1 MRPYY
6 YSHIKKLFPLLTL
19 LLMVSCA
26 SKFDDTAIQER
37 LDNHE
42 TRIANL
48 EKTCSQ
54 LNSNL
59 VALSRSLDALQE
71 KDFITSMTPIVEN
84 GTTIGH
90 VLNFFKGGVVT
101 IYHGKTLQFGVAQDS
116 DGIMY
121 WTLDGKWFL
130 NGNGEKVRATG
141 TVPQMKIENNSWLVS
156 LDDGKT
162 WIELGRAAGT
172 EGDLMFKDVT
182 QDELNV
188 YLTLVNGTVITLPK
202 ERELSIIFDADD
214 LVVMNPNDSRDI
226 HYTITSS
233 YDSLSLEWVSS
244 DDLHVRHMPD
254 EDPHSGVL
262 HIETGE
268 SIDENTK
275 VLVFV
280 NDGYKY
286 IMRAIH
292 FEQQALTIENAAKYN
307 VPAGECWVN
316 LSFLSNVDCQI
327 EIPESAKDW
336 LSRSDTKVVTQRRIV
351 LNIAKN
357 NGQERETK
365 VWISTPDGTIRIP
378 YVIFQAA
385 DPQVLASELAQER
398 AILVK
403 WYNETSGSN
412 WKKHNNW
419 CSDKPMNEWEG
430 VYTNYGGHVWWIS
443 LPNNNMN
450 GKLPEEIWRLRHLEH
465 LYIPGNNL
473 EIKIPDDPDKL
484 SSSFT
489 DVVIGNFSNAAGRNR
504 LIGGLPHSIS
514 KFENLLSFHAPC
526 MEIGGTIPDEIWSLP
541 ELVSLHLGYNRLE
554 GELSSAIGNAKKLQ
568 QLNLPS
574 NRLSGAIPEAFGEM
588 ESLQEALLG
597 NTTRLSGFDDLYLE
611 CNHFTSLPESMGK
624 LSNLYTL
631 WIDAT
636 GLEGPLPDGFYDCA
650 ILENVHLGTCRT
662 TAGYKNQLGVLSER
676 FGEMPYLYN
685 VWINGAG
692 LSGEIPRSFG
702 KAQHMTQLLLASNDL
717 TGNLPEDL
725 ADVKGLTS
733 FNVSYNRLSGE
744 IPDRILNCE
753 QSVGWVIEPQQKGYG
768 LTANLYKSKDY
779 SRDGKVVVLQKATI
793 GKGIDLVVMGDAF
806 ADKDL
811 ADGSYERTMRKVVDH
826 FFAIEPYAS
835 FKDYF
840 NVYMV
845 EVVSENNRYAAGAK
859 RALSTGFGEGT
870 YIYGDD
876 AKCFEYAQKAVGE
889 ERMDEVLVV
898 VALNRKYYAGTC
910 YMYHPDEGQGDYGN
924 GPSIAYFPLGTD
936 DDMFRGLVQ
945 HEAGGHGFTKLDDEY
960 DYGATVGESFIKSR
974 TQMFDWG
981 WWANIDFTNDP
992 NAVKWARFLDDSR
1005 YANEGLGVFEGGS
1018 TYGKGVWR
1026 PTENSIMRYNTGT
1039 YNAPSREAI
1048 YKRINK
1054 LAYGADWQYD
1064 YEQFVEADAVSRAE
1078 TKATWNNWRRY
1089 DPTEKPVITG
1099 KSWRNASGAPV
1110 VEESTP
1116 RSPFSSN
1123 TKSVATTHAKDISA
1137 TMEDGVLTMSTT
1149 VPIDTPYS
1157 TNTML

>member
-1 MRPYY
+1 MKDFFRTLVLGL
-6 YSHIKKLFPLLTL
+6 IQFCALLWI
-19 LLMVSCA
+19 VSCT
-26 SKFDDTAIQER
+26 STFDDTAIQGR
-37 LDNHE
+37 LDDHE
-42 TRIANL
+42 TRITNL
-48 EKTCSQ
+48 EKTCNQ

-59 VALSRSLDALQE
+59 TALSQAVSALQE
-71 KDFITSMTPIVEN
+71 RDFITSMTPVVEN

-90 VLNFFKGGVVT
+90 VLNFIKGGVVT
-101 IYHGKTLQFGVAQDS
+101 IYHGKTLQFSVAKDS

-130 NGNGEKVRATG
+130 NENGEKVRAASS
-141 TVPQMKIENNSWLVS
+141 VPQMKIENNCWLVS
-156 LDDGKT
+156 LDGGST
-162 WIELGRAAGT
+162 WIQLGRAAGT
-172 EGDLMFKDVT
+172 EGDLMFKEVT

-188 YLTLVNGTVITLPK
+188 YLTLANGTVITLPK

-214 LVVMNPNDSRDI
+214 LVVMNPNDSRNI

-244 DDLHVRHMPD
+244 DDLHVKYTPD

-262 HIETGE
+262 HVETGE

-280 NDGYKY
+280 SDGYKY

-292 FEQQALTIENAAKYN
+292 FEQQALSVGEGSRWILNASGGVATLFFFSNIECR
-307 VPAGECWVN
+307 V
-316 LSFLSNVDCQI
+316 

-336 LSRSDTKVVTQRRIV
+336 LSLPDTKAVTERTLPVVATQ
-351 LNIAKN
+351 NP
-357 NGQERETK
+357 GQERETI
-365 VWISTPDGTIRIP
+365 VWITTPDGVIRVPYTITQR
-378 YVIFQAA
+378 A
-385 DPQVLASELAQER
+385 DPEVLAKELAQER
-398 AILVK
+398 AILEK
-403 WYNETSGSN
+403 WYRDADGDN
-412 WKKHNNW
+412 WVKHKNW
-419 CSDKPMNEWEG
+419 CSDKPFNQWEG
-430 VYTNYGGHVWWIS
+430 VYTDYSGQVWWIS

-450 GKLPEEIWRLRHLEH
+450 GKLPEEVWGLRHLEH

-473 EIKIPDDPDKL
+473 DIKIPDDPDKL

-489 DVVIGNFSNAAGRNR
+489 DVVIGNFSNAVGRNR
-504 LIGGLPHSIS
+504 LVGGLPHSLS
-514 KFENLLSFHAPC
+514 KFKNLLSFHAPC

-597 NTTRLSGFDDLYLE
+597 NTTHLSGFDDLFLE
-611 CNHFTSLPESMGK
+611 CNHFTSLPEGMGK
-624 LSNLYTL
+624 LSNMYTL

-650 ILENVHLGTCRT
+650 ILGNVHLGTCMT

-676 FGEMPYLYN
+676 FGEMPYLYS
-685 VWINGAG
+685 VWMNGAG

-702 KAQHMTQLLLASNDL
+702 KAQYMTQFLLASNDL
-717 TGNLPEDL
+717 SGNLPEEL
-725 ADVKGLTS
+725 ADATKLTTLEAR
-733 FNVSYNRLSGE
+733 FNRLSGE
-744 IPDRILNCE
+744 IPERIINCE
-753 QSVGWVIEPQQKGYG
+753 QSSGWQIDPQQKGYG
-768 LTANLYKSKDY
+768 LTCNIYNSKDF
-779 SRDGKVVVLQKATI
+779 SRDGNVVELQKATI
-793 GKGIDLVVMGDAF
+793 GNGIDLVVMGDAF
-806 ADKDL
+806 ADTDL
-811 ADGSYERTMRKVVDH
+811 TDGTYERTMRKVVDH

-845 EVVSENNRYAAGAK
+845 EVVSQNNRYAPGSK
-859 RALSTGFGEGT
+859 RALSTGFGNGT
-870 YIYGDD
+870 QIYGND
-876 AKCFEYAQKAVGE
+876 AKCFEYAKKAVGE
-889 ERMDEVLVV
+889 KRMDEVLVAV
-898 VALNRKYYAGTC
+898 VLNRKYYAGTC
-910 YMYHPDEGQGDYGN
+910 YMYHPDEGQGNYGN

-936 DDMFRGLVQ
+936 DDMFRGLIQ

-960 DYGATVGESFIKSR
+960 DYGGTVYKEYIENR
-974 TQMFDWG
+974 THMFDWG
-981 WWANIDFTNDP
+981 WWANIDFTGDP
-992 NAVKWARFLDDSR
+992 DAVKWARFLDDTR
-1005 YANEGLGVFEGGS
+1005 YANEGLGLFEGGS

-1026 PTENSIMRYNTGT
+1026 PTENSIMRYNTGA

-1064 YEQFVEADAVSRAE
+1064 YEQFVEADAASRAE
-1078 TKATWNNWRRY
+1078 TKATWNSWRRY
-1089 DPTEKPVITG
+1089 GPTEKPVITG
-1099 KSWRNASGAPV
+1099 KIWRNASGAPV
-1110 VEESTP
+1110 VEEPTP
-1116 RSPFSSN
+1116 RSHFSKN
-1123 TKSVATTHAKDISA
+1123 TKSVVTTHAKDISA
-1137 TMEDGVLTMSTT
+1137 TMENGVLTMTT
-1149 VPIDTPYS
+1149 TAPKDTPYS
-1157 TNTML
+1157 SNSML